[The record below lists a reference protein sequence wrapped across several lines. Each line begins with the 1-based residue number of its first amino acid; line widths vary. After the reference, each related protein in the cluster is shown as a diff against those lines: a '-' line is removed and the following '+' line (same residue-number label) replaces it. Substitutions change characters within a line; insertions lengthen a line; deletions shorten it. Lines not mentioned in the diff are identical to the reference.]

1 MSVGYTTQDG
11 SATAGADFTAT
22 SRTAVIRAGE
32 SSTTISIPILNNGQR
47 TSHRIF
53 NVLLQE
59 PVNVVIADGVG
70 QVEVGA
76 SAPVATPTPTV
87 TPTPTATPT
96 PLPGEVQNLYLPS
109 VSRNSTNRS
118 GAEATATP
126 TATPTPTAKQMEE
139 GNAPI
144 YLPVIGGK

>member
-22 SRTAVIRAGE
+22 SGTAVIRAGE

-59 PVNVVIADGVG
+59 PVNAVIADGVG

-87 TPTPTATPT
+87 TPTP
-96 PLPGEVQNLYLPS
+96 LPGEVQNLYLPS
-109 VSRNSTNRS
+109 VSRNSANRS